1 MKGYDALAFG
11 YDALKWVVFGSAP
24 LQAECHFLDQI
35 PIGASILIV
44 GGGTGALLEAI
55 AAIHPRGLRIVYVDA
70 SPKMVA
76 RAQKRN
82 VGDNHVTFIVAAFE
96 TVQFHSTFD
105 VVITSFLLDNFEGAA
120 LQRLLHGLRKA
131 MAPGGRWLDTDFC
144 EPKTLSQKLLMKT
157 MYVFFGTFCGVAA
170 TKLENVDNFFE
181 NQCFKY
187 VDSAFYGNEFIKTR
201 MYVDK

>member
-1 MKGYDALAFG
+1 
-11 YDALKWVVFGSAP
+11 
-24 LQAECHFLDQI
+24 
-35 PIGASILIV
+35 
-44 GGGTGALLEAI
+44 
-55 AAIHPRGLRIVYVDA
+55 
-70 SPKMVA
+70 MVA

-96 TVQFHSTFD
+96 KVQFHSTFD
-105 VVITSFLLDNFEGAA
+105 VVVTSFLLDNFEGAA

-131 MAPGGRWLDTDFC
+131 MAQGGRWVDTDFC

-157 MYVFFGTFCGVAA
+157 TYVFFGTFCGVAA